1 MAAPGAYWAAL
12 ASRELVISDYSVDDV
27 EVKIYEATAAVTGVV
42 ESSGSRKG
50 VPFTSRIRFTNVWV
64 RQGDTWLRAA
74 FHDSPMP
81 DHRSYVEDDK

>member
-27 EVKIYEATAAVTGVV
+27 EVKIYGATAVATGVV
-42 ESSGSRKG
+42 ESSGSRIG
-50 VPFTSRIRFTNVWV
+50 VPFTLRIRFTNVWV
-64 RQGDTWLRAA
+64 RQGGTWFRAA

-81 DHRSYVEDDK
+81 DHRSYGDDDR